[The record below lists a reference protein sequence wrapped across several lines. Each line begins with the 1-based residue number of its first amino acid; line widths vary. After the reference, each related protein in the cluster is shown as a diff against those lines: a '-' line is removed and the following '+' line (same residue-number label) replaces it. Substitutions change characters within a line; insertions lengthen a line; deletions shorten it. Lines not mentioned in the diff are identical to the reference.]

1 MIWKLTHEIH
11 NSARKLPW
19 STLWLI
25 LSEALTL
32 YKMTLFNREEAM
44 KIIEEEEAL
53 HEARR
58 IYRIKMRNKESSKD
72 PENETFQFHKNMPSE
87 ISEMIEKLKTTNPKL
102 YQEALQIKD
111 VKGAFA
117 FMREYK
123 GL

>member
-1 MIWKLTHEIH
+1 M
-11 NSARKLPW
+11 
-19 STLWLI
+19 
-25 LSEALTL
+25 

-44 KIIEEEEAL
+44 KIIEEEEAV

-58 IYRIKMRNKESSKD
+58 IYRIKMRNKDSSKD

-87 ISEMIEKLKTTNPKL
+87 INEMIEKLKTTNPKL
-102 YQEALQIKD
+102 YQEALQIRD

-117 FMREYK
+117 FMREHK